1 MVNFRMKSWLVERLV
16 CPSCGNCLDVNE
28 QAGEFNCSQCSFAGK
43 LHAGIPLFNEIAG
56 DIQPFEKQLRGP
68 NYGSPWRQA
77 NWRFLETQVGA
88 LPQAAVI
95 LDVGAG
101 HGDFA
106 DVYQGRPAILLD
118 VYPYPEIDVVC
129 DLTYSVPF
137 RAGSMDAVV
146 LMNVLEHI
154 YNGQVLFTAVN
165 ALLKPG
171 GVFVVAVPFLLKIHQ
186 APYDFLRYTH
196 FSLKR
201 LGQDSGFDLLSLEG
215 YYDPVFLLG
224 ESCRNIERTELGRMS
239 RYRRAASRGLLWGIK
254 SVGSI
259 LEKWVGKGYIQ
270 PCDQAITPAPVG
282 YHVVYRK
289 NINQGELSV
298 S

>member
-1 MVNFRMKSWLVERLV
+1 MKSCLIERLA
-16 CPSCGNCLDVNE
+16 CPSCGKGLEVNE
-28 QAGEFNCSQCSFAGK
+28 QVGEFHCTQCSYAGK
-43 LHAGIPLFNEIAG
+43 LHAGIPLFIEIAG

-88 LPQAAVI
+88 LSQDEVI

-106 DVYQGRPAILLD
+106 DIYQGRSAILLD

-137 RAGSMDAVV
+137 RAGSIDAVV

-154 YNGQVLFTAVN
+154 YDGRALFAAVDT
-165 ALLKPG
+165 LLKPG

-186 APYDFLRYTH
+186 APYDYLRYTH

-215 YYDPVFLLG
+215 YYDPIFLLG
-224 ESCRNIERTELGRMS
+224 ESWRNIERTELRRMS

-254 SVGSI
+254 SAASI
-259 LEKWVGKGYIQ
+259 LEKWVGKGYVQ
-270 PCDQAITPAPVG
+270 PSDQAITPVPVG

-289 NINQGELSV
+289 KLNQGETKFS
-298 S
+298 